1 MSNKKYVLYS
11 LYLTNFTILNHFKGG
26 AADADGRLVQG
37 DQILAVN
44 GNDLTNSSQEEAAP
58 VLKMAQGKILM
69 QVRRLRVGNRRH
81 QQQQQNKDQDGQGDK
96 SLPPQP
102 VMNGNPAVI
111 ELKRGEHGLGF
122 SIVGGFGS
130 PHGDMPVYVKTVF
143 DTGAA
148 AEHGGL
154 KRGDQILSVNGISLE
169 GLTHLEAVNILK
181 NCEGTVT
188 LHIIH

>member
-1 MSNKKYVLYS
+1 MSNYFLKKL
-11 LYLTNFTILNHFKGG
+11 IGG

-81 QQQQQNKDQDGQGDK
+81 QQQQQNKDDAEHGGGSRDK

-154 KRGDQILSVNGISLE
+154 KRGDQILSVNGNSLE

-188 LHIIH
+188 LHIIS

>member
-1 MSNKKYVLYS
+1 
-11 LYLTNFTILNHFKGG
+11 
-26 AADADGRLVQG
+26 
-37 DQILAVN
+37 
-44 GNDLTNSSQEEAAP
+44 
-58 VLKMAQGKILM
+58 MAQGKILM

-81 QQQQQNKDQDGQGDK
+81 QQQQNKEDGGVHGGTEK

-102 VMNGNPAVI
+102 VVNGSPAII
-111 ELKRGEHGLGF
+111 ELKRGEQGLGF

-188 LHIIH
+188 LHILS

>member
-1 MSNKKYVLYS
+1 M
-11 LYLTNFTILNHFKGG
+11 YLTNSTIFNHFKGG

-81 QQQQQNKDQDGQGDK
+81 QQQQQQNKDQDGQGDK

>member
-1 MSNKKYVLYS
+1 MYFIKRYIWS
-11 LYLTNFTILNHFKGG
+11 LGG

-81 QQQQQNKDQDGQGDK
+81 QQQQQNKDDGHPPTGDK

-102 VMNGNPAVI
+102 VMNGTPAVI

-188 LHIIH
+188 LHIIS

>member
-1 MSNKKYVLYS
+1 
-11 LYLTNFTILNHFKGG
+11 
-26 AADADGRLVQG
+26 
-37 DQILAVN
+37 
-44 GNDLTNSSQEEAAP
+44 
-58 VLKMAQGKILM
+58 
-69 QVRRLRVGNRRH
+69 
-81 QQQQQNKDQDGQGDK
+81 
-96 SLPPQP
+96 
-102 VMNGNPAVI
+102 MNGNPAVI

-169 GLTHLEAVNILK
+169 GLTHW
-181 NCEGTVT
+181 T
-188 LHIIH
+188 LSN

>member
-1 MSNKKYVLYS
+1 M
-11 LYLTNFTILNHFKGG
+11 
-26 AADADGRLVQG
+26 
-37 DQILAVN
+37 N

-81 QQQQQNKDQDGQGDK
+81 QQQQQNKDDGHAPAGDK

-102 VMNGNPAVI
+102 VMNGSPAII

-154 KRGDQILSVNGISLE
+154 KRGD
-169 GLTHLEAVNILK
+169 
-181 NCEGTVT
+181 
-188 LHIIH
+188 

>member
-1 MSNKKYVLYS
+1 MSKKYVLYS

>member
-1 MSNKKYVLYS
+1 M
-11 LYLTNFTILNHFKGG
+11 
-26 AADADGRLVQG
+26 QG

-81 QQQQQNKDQDGQGDK
+81 QQQQQQNKDQDGHGDK

>member
-1 MSNKKYVLYS
+1 M
-11 LYLTNFTILNHFKGG
+11 YLTNSTILNHFKGG

-81 QQQQQNKDQDGQGDK
+81 QQQQQQNKDQDGHGDK

>member
-1 MSNKKYVLYS
+1 M
-11 LYLTNFTILNHFKGG
+11 
-26 AADADGRLVQG
+26 
-37 DQILAVN
+37 AVN

-81 QQQQQNKDQDGQGDK
+81 QQQQQNKDDGHGGTSGDK

-111 ELKRGEHGLGF
+111 DLKRGEHGLGF

-130 PHGDMPVYVKTVF
+130 PHGDYFGKNFVRIV
-143 DTGAA
+143 
-148 AEHGGL
+148 
-154 KRGDQILSVNGISLE
+154 
-169 GLTHLEAVNILK
+169 LTNRF
-181 NCEGTVT
+181 
-188 LHIIH
+188 

>member
-1 MSNKKYVLYS
+1 M
-11 LYLTNFTILNHFKGG
+11 YLTNSTILNHLKGG

>member
-1 MSNKKYVLYS
+1 M
-11 LYLTNFTILNHFKGG
+11 ILGG

-81 QQQQQNKDQDGQGDK
+81 QQQQQQNKEDVSGLHGGGDK
-96 SLPPQP
+96 SMPPQP
-102 VMNGNPAVI
+102 VINGSPAVI

-188 LHIIH
+188 LHILS

>member
-1 MSNKKYVLYS
+1 MFCILYVLFIFN
-11 LYLTNFTILNHFKGG
+11 TFNNFKGG

>member
-1 MSNKKYVLYS
+1 MGISEVV
-11 LYLTNFTILNHFKGG
+11 KGG

-37 DQILAVN
+37 DQILCVN
-44 GNDLTNSSQEEAAP
+44 GHDLTESSQEQAAP
-58 VLKMAQGKILM
+58 VLKMAQGKLVM
-69 QVRRLRVGNRRH
+69 QVRRLEVGNRKHQQH
-81 QQQQQNKDQDGQGDK
+81 QQQQQQQSQSEGKTAAAAAT
-96 SLPPQP
+96 
-102 VMNGNPAVI
+102 NGTSSVI

-148 AEHGGL
+148 ADHGGL
-154 KRGDQILSVNGISLE
+154 KRGDQILSVNGNSLE

-188 LHIIH
+188 LHIIS

>member
-1 MSNKKYVLYS
+1 M
-11 LYLTNFTILNHFKGG
+11 
-26 AADADGRLVQG
+26 VQG

-81 QQQQQNKDQDGQGDK
+81 QQQQQQNKEDVSGLHGGGDK
-96 SLPPQP
+96 GMPPQP
-102 VMNGNPAVI
+102 VINGSPAVI

-188 LHIIH
+188 LHILS

>member
-1 MSNKKYVLYS
+1 M
-11 LYLTNFTILNHFKGG
+11 
-26 AADADGRLVQG
+26 
-37 DQILAVN
+37 N

-81 QQQQQNKDQDGQGDK
+81 QQQQQQNKDQDGQGDK